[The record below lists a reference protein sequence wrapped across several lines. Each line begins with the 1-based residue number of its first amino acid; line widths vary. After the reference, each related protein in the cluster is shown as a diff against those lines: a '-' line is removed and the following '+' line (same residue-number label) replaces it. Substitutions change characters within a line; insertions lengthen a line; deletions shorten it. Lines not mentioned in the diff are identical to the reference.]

1 MKVFKTLLVVS
12 LLCCFGLH
20 ASPEKLQQQFIDIMV
35 NEHQFSR
42 AEIESTLAKSNV
54 NQAILKAIARPW
66 EAKPWH
72 QYYPIFLTEKR
83 LDKGIQFWKTHQK
96 TLARAEQEFGVPA
109 EIIVAIIGV
118 ETFYGTYKGKYS
130 ALDAL
135 VTLGF
140 HYPPRAKFFR
150 SELAQLFLLAKEEG
164 KIDEERF
171 RSLRLARGVYGQRQ
185 FGVQMIR
192 IKLPF
197 GRVTSEQLHRIS
209 DVSDEYSRGRLH
221 ITTRQDIQ
229 IHHVSL
235 DRTPELW
242 AQLEKDDIT
251 LREACGNAVRNVTA
265 SETAGIDI
273 NEPFDVSPYADAT
286 FKFFLRN
293 PICQE
298 MGRKFKMSFSSSDE
312 DTALS
317 FMHDLGFIP
326 KVKIENGITKK
337 GFKILLAGGL
347 GSQPRHGDAIYE
359 FLEEDLLIPTIEGV
373 LRVFDRYGER
383 VKRAKA
389 RLKFLV
395 KEVGVDA
402 FLQLISDE
410 INALENKI
418 FKIDTTAFQQ
428 PIVFQEVEIP
438 QVKIEDKIAYQKW
451 KETNVIKQKQ
461 EGLFAIGIKVHLGDF
476 YTPKAR
482 LLADLVKKY
491 AANEIRFTLRQN
503 ILIRHVREDV
513 LPFFYVELQKL
524 GFAKAGYNS
533 TTDITACPGT
543 DTCNLGIASS
553 TGIAVV
559 LEKVLKEEYPQ
570 YLNNKEITIKIS
582 GCMNACGQHNMAH
595 IGFQGMSIKVG
606 NLQAPALQIL
616 IGGGVLGNGQGRFSD
631 KLVKIPS
638 KRGPEALRILLNDFE
653 KNQQKNEDFLGY
665 YDRNGKTYFYDLL
678 KGLSN
683 TTNLQP
689 SDFIDWGHSENY
701 VKAIGVGECAG
712 VVIDLIATLLFES
725 EEKITNAEETLN
737 ENQYSDSIYYSY
749 TSLVNTAK
757 ALLISEN
764 IKTNT
769 QAGIIT
775 NFQEQFVLTN
785 KITLPSSFE
794 DLVYQIKKEAP
805 TKAFAESYLND
816 TKLFYKKVDSYRLA
830 ETTAQN

>member
-1 MKVFKTLLVVS
+1 MQSFRT
-12 LLCCFGLH
+12 
-20 ASPEKLQQQFIDIMV
+20 
-35 NEHQFSR
+35 
-42 AEIESTLAKSNV
+42 EIENPIVEKD
-54 NQAILKAIARPW
+54 IL
-66 EAKPWH
+66 E
-72 QYYPIFLTEKR
+72 
-83 LDKGIQFWKTHQK
+83 LDRKI
-96 TLARAEQEFGVPA
+96 
-109 EIIVAIIGV
+109 
-118 ETFYGTYKGKYS
+118 
-130 ALDAL
+130 
-135 VTLGF
+135 
-140 HYPPRAKFFR
+140 
-150 SELAQLFLLAKEEG
+150 QLFKEG

-185 FGVQMIR
+185 LGVQMIR
-192 IKLPF
+192 IKLPY
-197 GRVTSEQLHRIS
+197 GKVSSEQLHRIAA
-209 DVSDEYSRGRLH
+209 VSDEYSRGRLH

-251 LREACGNAVRNVTA
+251 LREACGNAVRNITA

-298 MGRKFKMSFSSSDE
+298 MGRKFKMSFSGTDD
-312 DTALS
+312 DTAIS
-317 FMHDLGFIP
+317 FIHDLGFIA
-326 KVKIENGITKK
+326 KVKTENGITKK
-337 GFKILLAGGL
+337 GFKVLLGGGL
-347 GSQPRHGDAIYE
+347 GSQPRHADVIYD
-359 FLEEDLLIPTIEGV
+359 FLEEDVLIPTIEGV
-373 LRVFDRYGER
+373 LRIFDRFGER

-395 KEVGVDA
+395 KDIGVHD
-402 FLQLISDE
+402 FLQLVADE
-410 INALENKI
+410 VDALENKT
-418 FKIDTTAFQQ
+418 FRIDTTAFEQ
-428 PIVFQEVEIP
+428 PISFQELAIP
-438 QVKIEDKIAYQKW
+438 SVKIEDESSFKTW

-491 AANEIRFTLRQN
+491 AANEIRLTLRQN
-503 ILIRHVREDV
+503 ILIRHIREEL
-513 LPFFYVELQKL
+513 LPFFYFELQKL
-524 GFAKAGYNS
+524 GFAKIGYNS

-543 DTCNLGIASS
+543 DTCNLGISSS

-559 LEKVLKEEYPQ
+559 LEKVLEEEYPK
-570 YLNNKEITIKIS
+570 YVNNKEIAIKIS

-606 NLQAPALQIL
+606 NLQAPALQVL
-616 IGGGVLGNGQGRFSD
+616 IGGGILGDGKGRFSD

-638 KRGPEALRILLNDFE
+638 KRGPEALRILLNDLDE
-653 KNQQKNEDFLGY
+653 NQHKKEDFLGY
-665 YDRNGKTYFYDLL
+665 YDRKGKTYFYDLL
-678 KGLSN
+678 KILSDTSALKPN
-683 TTNLQP
+683 
-689 SDFIDWGHSENY
+689 DFIDWGHNENY

-725 EEKITNAEETLN
+725 EEKIINSEEALKV
-737 ENQYSDSIYYSY
+737 NQFSDSIYHAY

-757 ALLISEN
+757 ALLIAEN

-769 QAGIIT
+769 QTVIISD
-775 NFQEQFVLTN
+775 FQKHFVETN
-785 KITLPSSFE
+785 KIDLDISFE
-794 DLVYQIKKEAP
+794 DFVYQIKKEQP

-816 TKLFYKKVDSYRLA
+816 AQSFYKKVDAFRKQEVSHVY
-830 ETTAQN
+830 